1 MAQIAYGTSKKLHGF
16 RGAVYQFQCDEGA
29 KLAGSPAVYC
39 DGKKWNATIPTC
51 ISKSFFKNIIFSS
64 QI

>member
-1 MAQIAYGTSKKLHGF
+1 MNQIAYGTSTKLHGF

-29 KLAGSPAVYC
+29 TLAGSPTVYC

-51 ISKSFFKNIIFSS
+51 ISK
-64 QI
+64 